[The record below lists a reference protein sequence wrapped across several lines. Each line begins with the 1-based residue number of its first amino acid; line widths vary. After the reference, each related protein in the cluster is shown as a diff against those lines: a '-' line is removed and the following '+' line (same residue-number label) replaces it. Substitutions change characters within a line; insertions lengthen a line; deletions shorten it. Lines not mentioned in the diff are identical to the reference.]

1 MNLDFTPPV
10 YHLHTSDPDLWPHD
24 LGNLISSSP
33 KCIVSK
39 YLCTFWFKSIPR
51 FTNHQFS
58 SSQGRRCVTFIS
70 DPMTLK
76 ISSAMPT
83 QIMNICAANFIEIAP
98 LSRGIASHEIGVKRR
113 TDGRTA
119 DRRTYCLHLEFFDG
133 GGRTNTQILLVFVF
147 QLMLPGASIV

>member
-1 MNLDFTPPV
+1 M
-10 YHLHTSDPDLWPHD
+10 
-24 LGNLISSSP
+24 
-33 KCIVSK
+33 
-39 YLCTFWFKSIPR
+39 
-51 FTNHQFS
+51 
-58 SSQGRRCVTFIS
+58 TFIS

-147 QLMLPGASIV
+147 QLMLPGASIVQCDQPVRPAAFFRVKTKIRDSNFVLKDV